1 MIKQILILFLTLNF
15 QWGYG
20 EDTDVKTIPNARL
33 KMIDGEYAQLSD
45 FNNDGPT
52 IINFWTTW

>member
-20 EDTDVKTIPNARL
+20 EDTDVKIIPNARL

-45 FNNDGPT
+45 FNNNEPT